1 MGTVGAQESVNQPFR
16 SPTSFDQAKQRSLEF
31 GQWAKQR
38 RENFIE
44 NKQTPVSNVLSS
56 RPHPKVEGQ
65 SELPQIGPAVE
76 HAGSKT
82 NLGEKGSGCEND
94 NILTSG
100 DLKGHISPA
109 VNAETFSSLANLTNV
124 LIWGTILQQH
134 VKLLVD
140 TGAAVTVI
148 SDKFFNEVLRTK
160 YSMTQ
165 NQQFESIKTANG
177 NTVAVTGAVSFSVT
191 IGNLDY
197 VCDAVVVPNLSYNVV
212 LGRDFLHK
220 FNAIIDVRGHKVTFS
235 EQNTVFFA
243 VGDSPPIV
251 SDVRAAKTF
260 VIEGHSEV
268 VIPAFLTSFP
278 SEPVIGLIE
287 AVPKLSDRYHLLGA
301 PSLSKPNNDGMVTF
315 RMCNPLDDP
324 VLLHRGTTIGKF
336 SETSPADEI
345 HPLQNN
351 PKHPSISALGSS
363 PATRKKLGTDQNN
376 DSLNF
381 RSLPSPALSTDENT
395 QLKALLEEYSDI
407 FASSSLDLGHT
418 SIVRHEIDTGTAQPI
433 KQAPYRVSQ
442 SQKSDIERHI
452 SDMLEQN
459 IIEESASPWSSPVV
473 LVKKK
478 DGTSRFCVDY
488 RKLNAVTRKDSFPLP
503 RIDDAIDSL
512 RGAKYFTTLDMQS
525 GYHQVAMHPNS
536 KEKTAF
542 ISHAGLYHFHVLSFG
557 LTNAPPQFQRLMS
570 RVLLGLE
577 WKICLVYIDDVI
589 VFSSTFEEHIHRLRL
604 VFDRFRQANLKLK
617 PAKCHFAQASVNYLG
632 FIVSS
637 KGVLPDPAKLA
648 AVDSFPV
655 PKSVKEVR
663 SFLGLCNYYR
673 RFVEKFASIASPL
686 NRLTRKDVSFVW
698 TPECEEAFVE
708 LKRRL
713 CSPPILAYPDFH
725 QPFHLYTDASQS
737 AIGYVLGQVIDGKEV
752 VIAYGG
758 RELNSAETRYSTT
771 EREALAVV
779 EGIKKYQPYL
789 TGQKFFVHTDHGSLS
804 WLMRVKDPTGRLA
817 RWALRLQQHDF
828 DIIHRSGASNGN
840 ADALSRRPYAAAADS
855 SSKSSSDAAYPVAA
869 LDPPCPQ
876 PSTLSTLQR
885 QDPELYAI
893 IAYLESATL
902 PIEDSH
908 ARSILLSIDSF
919 YLNEDGILFH
929 LWTPGKRHVKSLVSQ
944 VVIPASLRHEIL
956 VACHD
961 DPTAGHLGIFKTYEK
976 VRSRYYWN
984 GMYKDIEH
992 WCKSCID
999 CAMKKIPRGKHKAPL
1014 LPIPVDGAFD
1024 RVAMDILGPFPVSH
1038 DGNRYIIVFSDY
1050 YTRWPEAFALP
1061 SVEAPRLAELIVNEI
1076 VARHGAPRTLLSDR
1090 GPNFLASIVKEVSK
1104 IMNIRRTHTTAY
1116 HPQTDGLVE
1125 RFNGTLAEGL
1135 SMYVST
1141 HQKDWDRHLPM
1152 ILFAYRVSPSATTGE
1167 SPFYLLYGREPRLP
1181 IDTALLLP
1189 DDNLSSSVWEL
1200 RARIVRNLEEA
1211 EQIIKSNTELAQ
1223 QRMKSHYDQRSAE
1236 APYDIGAKV
1245 WVYTPKTRKGL
1256 SKKLTHHYHGPY
1268 RIVSKLSPV
1277 HFKLRTL
1284 DNRPVS
1290 VPVHANRLKPCYD
1303 ATDRPIVPPASEIDD
1318 LHLKDV
1324 DLPEESFLEQ
1334 NEQLTDEQPQEQE
1347 QNIEKPFN
1355 EPMITRPEDR
1365 FQPHEIKT
1373 SRWIKPGGLS

>member
-1 MGTVGAQESVNQPFR
+1 MGTVGSQESVNQSFR
-16 SPTSFDQAKQRSLEF
+16 SPASFDQAKKRSLEF
-31 GQWAKQR
+31 WQWVKQR
-38 RENFIE
+38 QENFIE

-56 RPHPKVEGQ
+56 RHHPIVEEQ

-82 NLGEKGSGCEND
+82 NLGEKESGCEKD
-94 NILTSG
+94 NVLTSEG
-100 DLKGHISPA
+100 LKDHISPA

-301 PSLSKPNNDGMVTF
+301 PSLSKPNDDGMVTF
-315 RMCNPLDDP
+315 RMCNPFDDP

-351 PKHPSISALGSS
+351 PKSPPISALGSS
-363 PATRKKLGTDQNN
+363 PAALKELGTDQNN
-376 DSLNF
+376 VSLNF

-418 SIVRHEIDTGTAQPI
+418 SIVRHEIDTGTAAPI
-433 KQAPYRVSQ
+433 KQAAYRVSQ
-442 SQKSDIERHI
+442 SQKADIEEHI
-452 SDMLEQN
+452 KNMLDQG
-459 IIEESASPWSSPVV
+459 IIEVSSSPWSSPVV

-478 DGTSRFCVDY
+478 DGGTRFCIDY
-488 RKLNAVTRKDSFPLP
+488 RKLNAVTRKDSYPLP
-503 RIDDAIDSL
+503 RIDDALDSL
-512 RGAKYFTTLDMQS
+512 AGSKYFSTLDLQS
-525 GYHQVAMHPNS
+525 GYHQVAMHPDS

-542 ISHAGLYHFHVLSFG
+542 ISHAGLYHFNVLSFG

-570 RVLLGLE
+570 RILHGLE

-589 VFSSTFEEHIHRLRL
+589 IFSADFKEHLTRLKL
-604 VFDRFRQANLKLK
+604 VFDRLREANLKLK
-617 PAKCHFAQASVNYLG
+617 PSKCHFACESVNYLG
-632 FIVSS
+632 FVVSLEGIS
-637 KGVLPDPAKLA
+637 PDPKKLE
-648 AVDSFPV
+648 AVKSFPT
-655 PKSVKEVR
+655 PRSVKDVR

-673 RFVEKFASIASPL
+673 RFVQGFANIASPL
-686 NRLTRKDVSFVW
+686 NHLTRKNIQFVW
-698 TPECEEAFVE
+698 TPECETAFAE
-708 LKRRL
+708 LKERL
-713 CSPPILAYPDFH
+713 CSPPILAYPDFRV
-725 QPFHLYTDASQS
+725 PFHLYTDASQF
-737 AIGYVLGQVIDGKEV
+737 AIGFVLGQVLDGKEV
-752 VIAYGG
+752 VLAYGG
-758 RELNSAETRYSTT
+758 RELSVTEKRYSTT

-789 TGQKFFVHTDHGSLS
+789 TGNKFFVHTDHGSLS
-804 WLMRVKDPTGRLA
+804 WLMKVRDPTGRLA
-817 RWALRLQQHDF
+817 RWALRLQQYDF
-828 DIIHRSGASNGN
+828 DIIHRSGTSNGN
-840 ADALSRRPYAAAADS
+840 ADALSRRTYASDQNSEVPDS
-855 SSKSSSDAAYPVAA
+855 SPLQYPVAVI
-869 LDPPCPQ
+869 DHPCPK
-876 PSTLSTLQR
+876 PETLYKLQR
-885 QDPELYAI
+885 EDADLI
-893 IAYLESATL
+893 DLINYLELSQL
-902 PIEDSH
+902 PHDDRK
-908 ARSILLSIDSF
+908 ARSLLLSIDSF
-919 YLNEDGILFH
+919 YLDENGILCH
-929 LWTPGKRHVKSLVSQ
+929 LCNPGKRRVQSLFSQ
-944 VVIPASLRHEIL
+944 IVIPASLRHEVL

-961 DPTAGHLGIFKTYEK
+961 DPTAGHLGITKTYEK
-976 VRSRYYWN
+976 IRDRYYWN
-984 GMYKDIEH
+984 NMFRDIEH
-992 WCKSCID
+992 WCKSCVD
-999 CAMKKIPRGKHKAPL
+999 CAMKKIPRGQRKAPL
-1014 LPIPVDGAFD
+1014 LPIPVQGAFD
-1024 RVAMDILGPFPVSH
+1024 RVAMDILGPFPPSH

-1050 YTRWPEAFALP
+1050 YTRWPEAYALP
-1061 SVEAPRLAELIVNEI
+1061 STEAPRIARLIVDEI
-1076 VARHGAPRTLLSDR
+1076 LARHGAPRTLLSDR
-1090 GPNFLASIVKEVSK
+1090 GPNFLASIVKEVCK
-1104 IMNIRRTHTTAY
+1104 IMNTRRLHTTAY

-1141 HQKDWDRHLPM
+1141 HQKDWDKHLPL
-1152 ILFAYRVSPSATTGE
+1152 ILFAYRVSLNATTGE

-1181 IDTALLLP
+1181 IDATLILP
-1189 DDNLSSSVWEL
+1189 DSNVSSSVSKL
-1200 RARIVRNLEEA
+1200 RAEIVKNLEEA
-1211 EQIIKSNTELAQ
+1211 QHIAVSNTQLAQ
-1223 QRMKSHYDQRSAE
+1223 QKMKEYYDQKSAPT
-1236 APYDIGAKV
+1236 PYEIGSRV
-1245 WVYTPKTRKGL
+1245 WVYTPKKRKGL
-1256 SKKLTHHYHGPY
+1256 SKKLQHNYHGPY
-1268 RIVSKLSPV
+1268 RIVAKLSPV
-1277 HFKLRTL
+1277 HFRLRTL

-1290 VPVHANRLKPCYD
+1290 VPVHANRLKPYHD
-1303 ATDRPIVPPASEIDD
+1303 PADRPIESPN
-1318 LHLKDV
+1318 V
-1324 DLPEESFLEQ
+1324 DLDSPDLQESDLPADSFESEQPEEPTNATNADVPEEPIISRPEETF
-1334 NEQLTDEQPQEQE
+1334 TPQE
-1347 QNIEKPFN
+1347 
-1355 EPMITRPEDR
+1355 
-1365 FQPHEIKT
+1365 IKD
-1373 SRWIKPGGLS
+1373 I